1 MTFQDAQAKL
11 LAHVRDRIRNG
22 ELTERDLARLIGVS
36 QPHVHN
42 VLKGVRSLSPEI
54 FDSILQ
60 YFRMSLLDLA
70 SPEDLEASLRRRHLP
85 ERVPEA
91 AFLESALG
99 PGLAWSAA
107 VNWRRSFPLPFSAA
121 TVPRGIV
128 MARLAPDPYM
138 YVTLAAC
145 DIALLDTSEQRRSE
159 IVPEGLYVVSRG
171 EEAVL
176 RYIRPGARG
185 YYLVTDATL
194 DSPQQWERL
203 PITGAEMVDSIKA
216 RVRWLGRERDREL
229 PMPQRG
235 RFLFDAI
242 SS

>member
-1 MTFQDAQAKL
+1 
-11 LAHVRDRIRNG
+11 
-22 ELTERDLARLIGVS
+22 
-36 QPHVHN
+36 
-42 VLKGVRSLSPEI
+42 
-54 FDSILQ
+54 
-60 YFRMSLLDLA
+60 
-70 SPEDLEASLRRRHLP
+70 
-85 ERVPEA
+85 
-91 AFLESALG
+91 
-99 PGLAWSAA
+99 
-107 VNWRRSFPLPFSAA
+107 
-121 TVPRGIV
+121 
-128 MARLAPDPYM
+128 M

-145 DIALLDTSEQRRSE
+145 DIALLDTSEPRRSE
-159 IVPEGLYVVSRG
+159 IQPEGLYVVSRR

-194 DSPQQWERL
+194 DSPQQWEQL